1 MSRIPNSTLDWIFS
15 PITLSLS
22 DLLVSNGATSI
33 SRSFFRGRPQRASGL
48 TMSARSANSLGPKS
62 GLLFLR
68 LSNEPLLVFLSAF
81 VIEVRRASEAEIS
94 LSSSVHTG
102 TTLLSTVSL
111 IRIVV
116 PYLNKELIFS
126 WRSDVNADSK
136 MGRRTSA

>member
-1 MSRIPNSTLDWIFS
+1 
-15 PITLSLS
+15 
-22 DLLVSNGATSI
+22 
-33 SRSFFRGRPQRASGL
+33 
-48 TMSARSANSLGPKS
+48 
-62 GLLFLR
+62 
-68 LSNEPLLVFLSAF
+68 LSAF
-81 VIEVRRASEAEIS
+81 IIELRRASEEEIS